1 MTENVSE
8 RAAELRRLLNTYSHA
23 YYVLSAP
30 LVSDADF
37 DVLYNELVAIE
48 TEHPDLISPDSP
60 TQRSGNDL
68 SEDFPKILH
77 PAPILSL
84 ANAFKPEDLIA
95 WEERN
100 LKLLPSGTQLS
111 YTLEPKLDGLSIVIW
126 YENGVLTRAATRGN
140 GLLGDDVT
148 ANVRT
153 IRTIPL
159 RIPTT
164 PDSGLTAPSR
174 LVVRGEVMFLKKD
187 FTALNDKQREA
198 GLALYINAR
207 NTASGT
213 LKQKDSRITAV
224 RPLTAYIYQI
234 VDSEGVNITHQSQM
248 LDYLRALG
256 FNIPQG
262 AAHYPTL
269 SDIIQQIPTWES
281 RRNQLE
287 FEIDGLVVK
296 EDDLRI
302 AAELGV
308 SGKDPRGAIAFK
320 FPAEEQSTRIVGITH
335 NIGRTGKLTPT
346 AQLEPVFVGGVTVVN
361 ATLHNYDFIK
371 NLDIRLGDQVMV
383 KRSGDVIPYV
393 IGPLVGARTGEE
405 TPIEPPALCPSCHT
419 PIEQPAGAV
428 DYFCPNRQCPERIFR
443 SIEFFVSRGAMDI
456 EGMGPQTVK
465 TLIDKG
471 FIRNEGDIF
480 YLTPE
485 PLLELEGFKQKKV
498 DNLMASIERAKSRPL
513 SQVLASLGIDGVGGT
528 VSELLAA
535 HFRSIDALTGAS
547 VEAIDDL
554 EGIGPILAQNIADW
568 FADPYNKA
576 LLDKLRNAGVNLLG
590 QAEAAA
596 QSDKLA
602 GMTFVITGTLPTLS
616 RDQAGDLIKAHG
628 GKVSGSVSKKTNYV
642 LVGDSPGSK
651 AEKAQQLGVPVL
663 GEDDLKALVGLVGE
677 S

>member
-1 MTENVSE
+1 MSENLNE
-8 RAAELRRLLNTYSHA
+8 RAAELRRLLNDYSHA

-30 LVSDADF
+30 VVSDADF
-37 DVLYNELVAIE
+37 DVLYHELVAIE
-48 TEHPDLISPDSP
+48 TTHPELITSDSP

-68 SEDFPKILH
+68 SEDFPKVQH

-100 LKLLPSGTQLS
+100 LRLLSSGTQLS

-153 IRTIPL
+153 IRTVPL
-159 RIPTT
+159 RIPTS
-164 PDSGLTAPSR
+164 PDSGLTAPPR
-174 LVVRGEVMFLKKD
+174 LIVRGEVMFLKKD
-187 FTALNDKQREA
+187 FAALNEKQREA
-198 GLALYINAR
+198 ELPLYVNAR

-213 LKQKDSRITAV
+213 LKQKDSRITAL

-234 VDSEGVNITHQSQM
+234 VDSEGVIITHQSQM
-248 LDYLRALG
+248 LDYLRGLG

-262 AAHYPTL
+262 AAQYPTL

-281 RRNQLE
+281 RRHQLP

-296 EDDLRI
+296 VDDLRI

-308 SGKDPRGAIAFK
+308 VGKDPRGAMAFK
-320 FPAEEQSTRIVGITH
+320 FPAEEQSTRIVGVTH

-371 NLDIRLGDQVMV
+371 NLDIRLGDLVMV

-405 TPIEPPALCPSCHT
+405 IPIEPPAFCPSCNT
-419 PIEQPAGAV
+419 PIVQPEGAV
-428 DYFCPNRQCPERIFR
+428 DYFCTNRQCPERIFR

-465 TLIDKG
+465 ILIDKG
-471 FIRNEGDIF
+471 FIRDEGDIF

-513 SQVLASLGIDGVGGT
+513 LRILASLGIDGVGGT
-528 VSELLAA
+528 VSELLAS
-535 HFRSIDALTGAS
+535 HFRSLDALAAAS

-568 FADPYNKA
+568 FADPYNRA
-576 LLDKLRNAGVNLLG
+576 LLEKLRGAGVNMMG
-590 QAEAAA
+590 EAEAAA

-602 GMTFVITGTLPTLS
+602 GLTFVLTGSLPTLS
-616 RDQAGDLIKAHG
+616 RDEAGDLIKAHG
-628 GKVSGSVSKKTNYV
+628 GKVSGSVSKKTDYV

-651 AEKAQQLGVPVL
+651 AEKAQQLGVAIIS
-663 GEDDLKALVGLVGE
+663 EDDLKALIN
-677 S
+677 